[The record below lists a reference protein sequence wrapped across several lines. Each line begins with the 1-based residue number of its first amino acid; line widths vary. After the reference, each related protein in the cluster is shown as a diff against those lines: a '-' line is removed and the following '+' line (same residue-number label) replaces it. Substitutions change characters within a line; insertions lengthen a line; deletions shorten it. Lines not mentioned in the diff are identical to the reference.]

1 MAFRHGATATHSGP
15 KSGIKSRSITPYLLL
30 APGLIWLV
38 TFFIIPILS
47 LASTSTMV
55 RPEGAQVGTY
65 VQELRFQNY
74 VDAFL
79 ANQDQYIRSFVYAG
93 IATILALAI
102 AYPLAYM
109 IAFKSGKYR
118 NILLVLVVAPFFTSF
133 LLRTVAWTQILGD
146 EGPIVST
153 LKLLPFFDD
162 TLRLTATPIA
172 VVSGL
177 TYNFLPFMT
186 LPLYASLERIDPR
199 TLEAAGDLYA
209 NGFTTFRKVTVPL
222 SMPGVVAGTLLTF
235 IPAAGDYVNAALLG
249 NPSTKMIGNV
259 IESRFFAVVDYPTAA
274 ALSFTLMATI
284 LILVTLYIRRS
295 GTDELV

>member
-1 MAFRHGATATHSGP
+1 MAFLHGATATHSGP
-15 KSGIKSRSITPYLLL
+15 KSGIKSRSLTPYLLL

>member
-1 MAFRHGATATHSGP
+1 MAFLHGATATHSGP

-274 ALSFTLMATI
+274 ALSFTLMAAI

>member
-1 MAFRHGATATHSGP
+1 MAFLHGASSTHSGP
-15 KSGIKSRSITPYLLL
+15 KSGLKSRSITPYLLL

-74 VDAFL
+74 VDAFV

-93 IATILALAI
+93 IATIVALAI

-162 TLRLTATPIA
+162 TLRLTATPFA